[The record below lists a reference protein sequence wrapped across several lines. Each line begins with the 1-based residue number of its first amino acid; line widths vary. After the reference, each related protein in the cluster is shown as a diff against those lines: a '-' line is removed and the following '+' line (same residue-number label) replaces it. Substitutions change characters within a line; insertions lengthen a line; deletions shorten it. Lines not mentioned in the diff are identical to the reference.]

1 MALFGTP
8 LARDYVVVDELRAIP
23 FKRMSEPVETF
34 ELLTANAILK
44 QIHASAATGFT
55 RLVGR
60 QDCYFC
66 WTHQ

>member
-34 ELLTANAILK
+34 ELLAGNAIRK
-44 QIHASAATGFT
+44 QMHASAATSFT
-55 RLVGR
+55 RLAGR

-66 WTHQ
+66 WTRQ